1 MNLETLRTKLKHFT
15 VFNINLIDVLK
26 LLATIVFV
34 IVVTFQIY
42 KILTT
47 KSVKDYSLYFILL
60 QLIGTPEGGGAGI
73 TGYMTGNKELLIMG
87 ILGFIYYAIALY
99 FKLTTNRNSKKQ

>member
-1 MNLETLRTKLKHFT
+1 MDLETIRITLRDFKL
-15 VFNINLIDVLK
+15 FNINLIDVLK
-26 LLATIVFV
+26 LLATLVFIIAV
-34 IVVTFQIY
+34 IFQIY

-99 FKLTTNRNSKKQ
+99 FKLTNDKKR

>member
-1 MNLETLRTKLKHFT
+1 MPSDKNIEILGIPFTYIETLFGIATF
-15 VFNINLIDVLK
+15 VS
-26 LLATIVFV
+26 LLP
-34 IVVTFQIY
+34 QIY
-42 KILTT
+42 KIITT

-99 FKLTTNRNSKKQ
+99 FKLTNDKKR